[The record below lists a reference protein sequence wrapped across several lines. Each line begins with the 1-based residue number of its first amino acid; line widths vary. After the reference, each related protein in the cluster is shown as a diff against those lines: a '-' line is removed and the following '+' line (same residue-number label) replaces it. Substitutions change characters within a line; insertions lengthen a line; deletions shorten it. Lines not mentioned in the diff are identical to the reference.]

1 MKGTILDHIIR
12 SHALVDH
19 VNPDDVIPISIDTII
34 IPDNSAKPVF
44 EFLEKEYLHPSH
56 KQVYLVL
63 THYHYQ
69 FESRYGI
76 NQRQIID
83 LAKKY
88 QFKILDNYHGLWN
101 TLLCEQG
108 VIRSGS
114 TVLARDS
121 TVNYFAPLNNLNIS
135 SGIHDM
141 IYAMMTGKYDLSV
154 PDIIQVELN
163 GILSAYVT
171 GKDIALFL
179 KKELSSLVIH
189 RPYMLEFTGSILDE
203 MTDQDLFS
211 LSLHHYTM
219 NRSAFMFPPLKQFF
233 GKDSGINPSINA
245 EYSRV
250 FPFDLSN
257 LTPLVDVDGRI
268 EEVMDVAGKIID
280 SVYIGGHI
288 GGSIDDFRIMA
299 HLLEGKR
306 VAVPTFIIP
315 SSANILLEATR
326 KGYLVPILESGCI
339 LKTPATGICS
349 AINDIIPLAGETIL
363 STGYNDLSIQIKQ
376 MIPAFYNA
384 SIYTCL
390 ASAIRGYLAPIDEV
404 IGL

>member
-12 SHALVDH
+12 AHASVDH
-19 VNPDDVIPISIDTII
+19 ISPDDVVPISIDTII

-56 KQVYLVL
+56 KQVYLAL
-63 THYHYQ
+63 THFHYQ
-69 FESRYGI
+69 FEPRYGI

-88 QFKILDNYHGLWN
+88 QFKILDNYRGLWN
-101 TLLCEQG
+101 TQLWEQG
-108 VIRSGS
+108 VIGASS

-154 PDIIQVELN
+154 PDIIRVELT
-163 GILSAYVT
+163 GLMSAYVT
-171 GKDIALFL
+171 GKDIALYL

-189 RPYMLEFTGSILDE
+189 RPYMLEFSGPVLDE

-219 NRSAFMFPPLKQFF
+219 NRSAFIFPPLKQFF
-233 GKDSGINPSINA
+233 GKNSGVSPSPDA

-257 LTPLVDVDGRI
+257 LTPLVDIDGRI
-268 EEVMDVAGKIID
+268 EEVAEVAGKVID

-288 GGSIDDFRIMA
+288 GGSLDDFKIMA
-299 HLLEGKR
+299 RLFEGKR
-306 VAVPTFIIP
+306 VTVPTYVVP
-315 SSANILLEATR
+315 ASAKVLYEATK
-326 KGYLVPILESGCI
+326 KGYLEPILASNCI
-339 LKTPATGICS
+339 LKTPTTGICS

-384 SIYTCL
+384 SIYTCV